1 MIGSKSKDVVH
12 ERLNAVKGVEG
23 SVSGLIYPNWPLQG
37 ILGTSVNWDMRF
49 ERLLRELRDC

>member
-1 MIGSKSKDVVH
+1 MVH

-37 ILGTSVNWDMRF
+37 ILGTSVNWDMQF